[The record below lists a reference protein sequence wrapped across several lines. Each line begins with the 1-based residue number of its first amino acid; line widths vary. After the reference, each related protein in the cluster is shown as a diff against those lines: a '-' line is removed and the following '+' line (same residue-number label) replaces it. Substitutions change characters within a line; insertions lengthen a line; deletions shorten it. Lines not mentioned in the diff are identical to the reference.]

1 MFTNLG
7 KFLQRGIRMKKIW
20 GIFKNDMHHLLTNW
34 VSAAIIV
41 GLIVLPSLYAWL
53 NIAASW
59 DPYGNTKNIP
69 VGIVNEDEGGKI
81 ENQSVRAGDDLVANL
96 KKNKEM
102 DWQFLN
108 KDKAMDELRNG
119 DLFAVIVVPKDFSKK
134 LSTITNDSPQ
144 KAQMEYYVNEKINS
158 IAPKITDRGASM
170 LVTTMS
176 SKFVGTVNGT
186 IFELYNKLGIDIQKN
201 LPDIQN
207 FEKFIFQLEKDL
219 PGIHKGLLGA
229 KKTANTADQMLKEA
243 KAKIP
248 EAAQTTTEGLNT
260 VTTAM
265 TYVTTAQKAMDTLE
279 PRIEQ
284 DLKTLQSAMQEIRNI
299 RKTIEQRSIDTSGLV
314 QKQNAIMEQT
324 TQSINRLTSIE
335 SALLTIKRFN
345 QANKLNEAN
354 ATLTPA
360 IKDIRATKASLQS
373 TQRNIRTLD
382 ADVSTAKNNIQTAQ
396 KELDALAQRITSE
409 MNQFIR
415 SYQNTISPDI
425 KKELANA
432 KQTLTQAQSMLTELQ
447 VSLPKA
453 QSVLD
458 ETSGYVNT
466 GQTALNDALGKY
478 PFLKSK
484 VDELAGKLR
493 QFDDKVDI
501 NKLIKLLLNNPNK
514 EKSFF
519 EEPIKLKENA
529 VFPVKNYG
537 TGMTPFYGVLSLW
550 VGGLLLMSLLSV
562 NVKKPE
568 NYKYSEIY
576 FGKLLIFWVIG
587 ICQALVMSSGT
598 ILIIGVQPVSPLF
611 FILFCV
617 FISMVFMTIVYTLVS
632 LFNNVGK
639 ALSIVLLVLQLAGAG
654 GTYPV
659 VLLPK
664 FFQII
669 NPFLPFTYAIEMVR
683 EAVAG
688 IIWSKVALD
697 MTVLIGIAVAFLIIG
712 ALFKNPVNRGT
723 AHLLKKSKESGLF
736 H

>member
-1 MFTNLG
+1 
-7 KFLQRGIRMKKIW
+7 MKKIW
-20 GIFKNDMHHLLTNW
+20 GIFKNDIHHLVTNW
-34 VSAAIIV
+34 VSAALIV
-41 GLIVLPSLYAWL
+41 GLIILPSLYAWL

-59 DPYGNTKNIP
+59 DPYSNTKDIP
-69 VGIVNEDEGGKI
+69 VGIVNEDTGSKI
-81 ENQSVRAGDDLVANL
+81 EGRSVRAGDDLVNNL
-96 KKNKEM
+96 KKNKEL
-102 DWQFLN
+102 DWKFLN
-108 KDKAMDELRNG
+108 KDEAMDDLRNG
-119 DLFAVIVVPKDFSKK
+119 DLFAVIIVPADFSKK
-134 LSTITNDSPQ
+134 LSTITSDTPQ

-219 PGIHKGLLGA
+219 PGIHKELVDA
-229 KKTANTADQMLKEA
+229 KKTAKTADQMLKEA
-243 KAKIP
+243 NSKVP
-248 EAAQTTTEGLNT
+248 EAAKTTTEGLNT
-260 VTTAM
+260 VTTAL
-265 TYVTTAQKAMDTLE
+265 TYVNTAQSAMNTLE
-279 PRIEQ
+279 PRIEE
-284 DLKTLQSAMQEIRNI
+284 DIKTLQNAMQEISNI
-299 RKTIEQRSIDTSGLV
+299 RKTIEQRPIDTSGLV
-314 QKQNAIMEQT
+314 RKQNAIMQQT
-324 TQSINRLTSIE
+324 TQSLNRLTSIE
-335 SALLTIKRFN
+335 NALLTIKRFN
-345 QANKLNEAN
+345 QANNLNEAN
-354 ATLTPA
+354 TVLTPA
-360 IKDIRATKASLQS
+360 IKDIRATKSELQS

-382 ADVSTAKNNIQTAQ
+382 EDIGTAKNNIQTAQ
-396 KELDALAQRITSE
+396 KELDALAQNITSQ

-432 KQTLTQAQSMLTELQ
+432 KETLTEAKSMLTELQ
-447 VSLPKA
+447 VALPKA

-458 ETSGYVNT
+458 QTSGYVNT
-466 GQTALNDALGKY
+466 GQTALDDALDKY
-478 PFLKSK
+478 PLLKTK
-484 VDELAGKLR
+484 VDELAGKIR
-493 QFDDKVDI
+493 QFDDKVDM
-501 NKLIKLLLNNPNK
+501 NQLIKLLLNNPNS

-519 EEPIKLKENA
+519 EEPIKLKEHA

-562 NVKKPE
+562 NVKNPE

-576 FGKLLIFWVIG
+576 FGKLLIFWCIG

-598 ILIIGVQPVSPLF
+598 ILILGVQPESPMF

-617 FISMVFMTIVYTLVS
+617 FISMIFMTVVYTLVS

-664 FFQII
+664 FFQVI

-683 EAVAG
+683 EAVGG
-688 IIWSKVALD
+688 IIWTKVATD
-697 MTVLIGIAVAFLIIG
+697 MSVLIGIALCFLLIG
-712 ALFKNPVNRGT
+712 ALFKNPVNKAT
-723 AHLLKKSKESGLF
+723 ANLLKKSKESGLF